1 MKLTIR
7 IKDHKVAFFLE
18 LLRSF
23 EDFITV
29 EQAEEMKEAPLS
41 EEHKAILDE
50 RLASYKNDPQSLLDW
65 EQVYAGLKKN
75 S

>member
-23 EDFITV
+23 EDFIIV
-29 EQAEEMKEAPLS
+29 EKAEETQEAPLS
-41 EEHKAILDE
+41 DEHKAILDE
-50 RLASYKNDPQSLLDW
+50 RLASYKRDPQSLLDW
-65 EQVYAGLKKN
+65 EQVHAGLKKN